1 MNYQIPINPLDTFW
15 LFYFGQLPK
24 KKARIKGILT
34 FLHLVLGKKFK
45 LYLISRIEAMYI
57 RIPIRS
63 VVGINAIP
71 RCERCEQIAL
81 PESRCADFFHTLPET
96 NTL

>member
-24 KKARIKGILT
+24 KKARIEGILT
-34 FLHLVLGKKFK
+34 FLHWVLGKKFK
-45 LYLISRIEAMYI
+45 RYLISRIKAIYI
-57 RIPIRS
+57 QIRIRS
-63 VVGINAIP
+63 VVGINAML
-71 RCERCEQIAL
+71 RCEQIAL
-81 PESRCADFFHTLPET
+81 PEERCSDIFHILPET